1 MQKHLDQKS
10 TVNFFCKSASPLYF
24 SLRRILFIVVW
35 FQASTFFQNIQA
47 FLPVGV
53 GVPSPSRCLQ
63 IPDAVFP

>member
-35 FQASTFFQNIQA
+35 FQA